1 MFQTASH
8 AAATEGEED
17 RHTLQVLFESTA
29 SECRRIVESLSLL
42 REYVWSIQEVGRVDS
57 ESLSR
62 LVHISASLQ
71 SACFHVPPISQSTQ
85 PLQLRPNVPLESAT
99 LLDEDEMPPLEPPMV
114 RPLCLES
121 TATAPHL
128 HHPQESE
135 EILTQERAKGKTF
148 KKQQVVGR
156 RY

>member
-1 MFQTASH
+1 MQTNI
-8 AAATEGEED
+8 GGDED
-17 RHTLQVLFESTA
+17 RHPLQVLFESTA

-42 REYVWSIQEVGRVDS
+42 REYVRSIQEVGRVES
-57 ESLSR
+57 ESSLSR
-62 LVHISASLQ
+62 LRNISASLQ
-71 SACFHVPPISQSTQ
+71 SACVHVPQMPQSTQ
-85 PLQLRPNVPLESAT
+85 QHLHQLQPNAPLESAT
-99 LLDEDEMPPLEPPMV
+99 LLDDDEMPPLELPVV
-114 RPLCLES
+114 RPRFLEP

-128 HHPQESE
+128 RHPQ